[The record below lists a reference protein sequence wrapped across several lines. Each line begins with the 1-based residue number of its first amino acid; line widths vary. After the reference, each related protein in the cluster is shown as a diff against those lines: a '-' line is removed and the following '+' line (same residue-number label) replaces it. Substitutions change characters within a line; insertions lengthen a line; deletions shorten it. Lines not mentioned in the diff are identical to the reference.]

1 MFKRGKRPWIGR
13 QQQRCSRSL
22 GGMMSHVTP
31 RDGRRPG
38 SPEASRKEP
47 QGDRAL
53 DEPHAAMTRVPT
65 GWDSDHGLACTH
77 LCRSAPRRPRDRSIH
92 CGGNSATTG
101 DHGARST
108 CACCARAQNTSS
120 AYLPLCITSL
130 LVRNV
135 SRSLAT
141 ESGPCVKSLSLGPS
155 SGAALR
161 RRTVCL
167 ARVCGCCSNQPLR
180 FCQVV

>member
-1 MFKRGKRPWIGR
+1 
-13 QQQRCSRSL
+13 
-22 GGMMSHVTP
+22 MMSHVTP

-53 DEPHAAMTRVPT
+53 DEPHAAVTRVPT

-77 LCRSAPRRPRDRSIH
+77 LCRSAPRKPRDRSIH
-92 CGGNSATTG
+92 GGGKSATTG

-108 CACCARAQNTSS
+108 CACSARAQNTSS

-130 LVRNV
+130 PVRDV

-141 ESGPCVKSLSLGPS
+141 ESGPCVISLSLGPS

-161 RRTVCL
+161 RRMVCL